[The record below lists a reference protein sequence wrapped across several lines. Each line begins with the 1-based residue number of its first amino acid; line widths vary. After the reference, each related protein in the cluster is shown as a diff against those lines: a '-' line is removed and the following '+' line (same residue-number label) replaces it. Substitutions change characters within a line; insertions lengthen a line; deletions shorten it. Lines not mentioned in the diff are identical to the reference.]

1 MFKVNIVSVGNYL
14 EGFINNDMRTYCMRQ
29 NQYLKS
35 SLQEWI
41 PEIPVIHIFFHIYGS
56 PLQRMSN
63 INHFGYLESIPRPN
77 VLVEPST
84 IKAVGRKPVENK
96 NKCQAT

>member
-1 MFKVNIVSVGNYL
+1 MNVVSVGNYL
-14 EGFINNDMRTYCMRQ
+14 EGFINNDMRTYHMRQ

-41 PEIPVIHIFFHIYGS
+41 PEILVIHIFFHIYSS

-63 INHFGYLESIPRPN
+63 INHFGYLESILTQN
-77 VLVEPST
+77 FIVEPNT
-84 IKAVGRKPVENK
+84 IEVVGGKSVEEK
-96 NKCQAT
+96 